1 MNDWG
6 ANMNNE
12 EINLD
17 FLDNIKL
24 DENLDNDIV
33 GEETKESY
41 DFDID
46 KEEEE
51 ELDFDLNELINKIDS
66 KIEELN
72 KEESNDRENIDDVSK
87 EIKIESNDE
96 LSSEKTSENI
106 DDVIETKVDESSN
119 SFNANE
125 LINKIDAKLEEL
137 NNEESNSETSI
148 PIFEQPIVDEEQI
161 ESDTEQELSDVIE
174 TGANDVY
181 VIEHQGKEVLV
192 PAIKECILD
201 INIADNLM
209 RIHLMKGLI

>member
-17 FLDNIKL
+17 FIDNIKIDDNL
-24 DENLDNDIV
+24 ENDTVI
-33 GEETKESY
+33 EEPKESY

-96 LSSEKTSENI
+96 LS
-106 DDVIETKVDESSN
+106 
-119 SFNANE
+119 
-125 LINKIDAKLEEL
+125 
-137 NNEESNSETSI
+137 
-148 PIFEQPIVDEEQI
+148 
-161 ESDTEQELSDVIE
+161 
-174 TGANDVY
+174 
-181 VIEHQGKEVLV
+181 
-192 PAIKECILD
+192 
-201 INIADNLM
+201 
-209 RIHLMKGLI
+209 